1 MASDMNFDGPLA
13 ELEHVLAAQPTL
25 ERRAAKGRSREHGMQ
40 QSAPEAEEAVAL
52 AQNFVQ
58 NRIFKINKIIKTHKM
73 SSTHIQDIKHI

>member
-40 QSAPEAEEAVAL
+40 QSAPEAVEAVAPVPISL
-52 AQNFVQ
+52 HW
-58 NRIFKINKIIKTHKM
+58 IFHYM
-73 SSTHIQDIKHI
+73 D